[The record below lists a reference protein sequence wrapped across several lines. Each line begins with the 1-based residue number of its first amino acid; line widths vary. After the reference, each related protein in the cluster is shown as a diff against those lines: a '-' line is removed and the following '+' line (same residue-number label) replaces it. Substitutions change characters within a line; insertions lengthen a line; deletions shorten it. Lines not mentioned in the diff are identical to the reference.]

1 MTHSNLYNRDH
12 EERFN
17 SVNRYLHG
25 IHKGETDPTFVL
37 FSGEAYFQVNE
48 YGSSQNNF
56 PTLIHAVSL
65 LGIKVNILRAKNET
79 RITESN
85 FFLRP

>member
-1 MTHSNLYNRDH
+1 MTNSNLYNRDH

-17 SVNRYLHG
+17 SVIRYLHG
-25 IHKGETDPTFVL
+25 IHTGETDPTFVL
-37 FSGEAYFQVNE
+37 FSDEAYFQVNE

-79 RITESN
+79 RITEIN